1 MRVSYNQLFQQ
12 SLNRILELQ
21 RNAAEAQL
29 QIASGKRIIQPGD
42 DPVAAA
48 TVMQVNERIQAA
60 TQFDRNGA
68 QAEQRLTQAEDV
80 MRGASNALQRVH
92 ELVLQGRNETLGVEN
107 RRAIALEVREHIDV
121 LVDLGNTRNA
131 SGEYIF
137 SGAQVTTRPFTRDVA
152 GNVSYNGDQVVR
164 QIQISETRTVGESFS
179 GDEALM
185 AVRNG
190 NGLFY
195 TSMASGNTGTAQ
207 ISDNIVADPTAFLTH
222 DFRISFTSAT
232 TFDVIDDTLGA
243 PVLTAQPYTSG
254 NAIAF
259 SGMEATVFGAPN
271 TGDEFL
277 LRPSRN
283 QSMFETL
290 TNIAQ
295 TLETDFNTPAE
306 AARFG
311 FEVDRSIEDLD
322 LAIEQVGRIRA
333 TAGARLNS
341 IENQRDVNADTEINL
356 QNLRSNL
363 EDIDFAAAISQLA
376 RETTALEAAQ
386 AAFVRV
392 QGLSLF
398 NFLR

>member
-21 RNAAEAQL
+21 RNAFDAQIH
-29 QIASGKRIIQPGD
+29 IASGKRVIQPGD

-60 TQFDRNGA
+60 MQFDRNGT

-80 MRGASNALQRVH
+80 MRGVSNALQRVH
-92 ELVLQGRNETLGVEN
+92 ELLLQGRNETLGVEN
-107 RRAIALEVREHIDV
+107 RSALALEVREHLDV

-131 SGEYIF
+131 SGEYIYA
-137 SGAQVTTRPFTRDVA
+137 GAQVTTRPFTRDVA
-152 GNVSYNGDQVVR
+152 GNVRYNGDQVVR
-164 QIQISETRTVGESFS
+164 QIQISETRAIGESFS
-179 GDEALM
+179 GDEVMM

-190 NGLFY
+190 NGRFY
-195 TSMASGNTGTAQ
+195 TSLAPANTGTAQ

-222 DFRISFTSAT
+222 DFRISFTSPT

-243 PVLTAQPYTSG
+243 TVLTAQPYTSG
-254 NAIAF
+254 TAIAF
-259 SGMEATVFGAPN
+259 SGVEATVFGAPN
-271 TGDEFL
+271 TGDEFM

-290 TNIAQ
+290 NNIAQ
-295 TLETDFNTPAE
+295 TLEMDFNSPAE

-311 FEVDRSIEDLD
+311 FEMDRSIEDLD
-322 LAIEQVGRIRA
+322 LAIEQVARIRA

-341 IENQRDVNADTEINL
+341 IENQRGVNADIELNL
-356 QNLRSNL
+356 QSLRSSL
-363 EDIDFAAAISQLA
+363 EDVDLAAAISELA
-376 RETTALEAAQ
+376 RETTALEAAE
-386 AAFVRV
+386 ASFVLV

>member
-21 RNAAEAQL
+21 RNAADAQIH
-29 QIASGKRIIQPGD
+29 IASGKRVIQPGD

-60 TQFDRNGA
+60 MQFDRNGA
-68 QAEQRLTQAEDV
+68 QGEQRLTQAEDV
-80 MRGASNALQRVH
+80 MRGVSNALQRVH
-92 ELVLQGRNETLGVEN
+92 ELLLQGRNETLGVEN
-107 RRAIALEVREHIDV
+107 RSAIALEVREHLDV

-137 SGAQVTTRPFTRDVA
+137 AGAQVTTRPFTRDVA

-164 QIQISETRTVGESFS
+164 QIQISETRAVGESFS
-179 GDEALM
+179 GDEAMM

-195 TSMASGNTGTAQ
+195 TSLAPVNTGTAQ
-207 ISDNIVADPTAFLTH
+207 ISDNIVADPASFLRH
-222 DFRISFTSAT
+222 DFRISFTSPT

-254 NAIAF
+254 TAIAF
-259 SGMEATVFGAPN
+259 SGMEAAVFGAPN

-277 LRPSRN
+277 LRLSVN

-290 TNIAQ
+290 NNIAQ
-295 TLETDFNTPAE
+295 TLEMDFNTPAE
-306 AARFG
+306 AARFA

-322 LAIEQVGRIRA
+322 LAIEQVARIRA
-333 TAGARLNS
+333 TAGARFNS
-341 IENQRDVNADTEINL
+341 IENQRDVNADIEINL

-363 EDIDFAAAISQLA
+363 EDVDLAAAISLLA
-376 RETTALEAAQ
+376 QETTALQAAP

>member
-12 SLNRILELQ
+12 SLNRIFELQ
-21 RNAAEAQL
+21 RNAADAQL

-48 TVMQVNERIQAA
+48 TVMQVNERIKAVM
-60 TQFDRNGA
+60 QFDRNGA

-80 MRGASNALQRVH
+80 MRGVSNSLQRVH

-107 RRAIALEVREHIDV
+107 RRALALEVREHIDV

-164 QIQISETRTVGESFS
+164 QIQISETRAVGESFS
-179 GDEALM
+179 GDAVMM

-190 NGLFY
+190 NGLFH
-195 TSMASGNTGTAQ
+195 TAMAPGNTGTAQ
-207 ISDNIVADPTAFLTH
+207 ISDNIVIDPSAFLTH
-222 DFRISFTSAT
+222 DFRISFTSPT

-254 NAIAF
+254 NAVAF
-259 SGMEATVFGAPN
+259 SGMAVTVFGVPS
-271 TGDEFL
+271 TGDEFT

-290 TNIAQ
+290 NNIAQ
-295 TLETDFNTPAE
+295 TLETDFNTPE
-306 AARFG
+306 ETARFG
-311 FEVDRSIEDLD
+311 FEIDRSIEDLD
-322 LAIEQVGRIRA
+322 EALEQVGQIRA

-341 IENQRDVNADTEINL
+341 IESQRNVNADIEINL

-363 EDIDFAAAISQLA
+363 EDVDFAAAISQLVQ
-376 RETTALEAAQ
+376 ETTALEAAQ